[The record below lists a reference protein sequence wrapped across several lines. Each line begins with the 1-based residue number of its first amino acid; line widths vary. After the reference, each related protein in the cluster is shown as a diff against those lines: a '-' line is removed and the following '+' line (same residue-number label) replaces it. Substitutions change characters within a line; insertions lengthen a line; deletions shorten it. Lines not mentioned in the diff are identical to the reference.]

1 MSVCACACVGVRVS
15 LCVYVYLCVCSL
27 LQVEDPRSS
36 LLRPHLSPLSSL
48 TPLLPSLESLV
59 KGSRIDD
66 CVCVQEKEGER
77 EGEEEGARE
86 REREGERGRGRAV
99 EEENVYL
106 CPSQCTEGED
116 DEVGLYMY

>member
-1 MSVCACACVGVRVS
+1 MCVRVS
-15 LCVYVYLCVCSL
+15 VCVFFAAGGGPSQLSP
-27 LQVEDPRSS
+27 QAP
-36 LLRPHLSPLSSL
+36 PSPLSSL